1 MVIMAGMLPGVESAR
16 RRRVR
21 QSSESGAARRPS
33 LCLYA
38 GGLGSSSS
46 AAAAAASSKVWS
58 GACGDTTAAM
68 ACAWMTTLGSDAR
81 EAKERLDHKLRGHR
95 QPVVLKRHQTTST
108 RPPPAKPQDDATR
121 GAGGSDGHHSAT
133 APCGVLLHREVLPSL
148 SSKPRKG
155 GGCRFSWRRRPPAAE
170 SEAEAECA
178 VCLEELRAG
187 DVVARLPCAHRFH
200 WSCAVPWVQAVSR
213 CPVCRAHVHLAAGA
227 GPTS

>member
-46 AAAAAASSKVWS
+46 AAAAAASSKARTLLAITHQSVRSCRLHVVGGVLVMLCGCLQVWS

-95 QPVVLKRHQTTST
+95 QPVVLKRCAALLCCTAVHSE
-108 RPPPAKPQDDATR
+108 P
-121 GAGGSDGHHSAT
+121 HHFHLYCT
-133 APCGVLLHREVLPSL
+133 
-148 SSKPRKG
+148 
-155 GGCRFSWRRRPPAAE
+155 FTF
-170 SEAEAECA
+170 
-178 VCLEELRAG
+178 
-187 DVVARLPCAHRFH
+187 VVASSFFTDLCR
-200 WSCAVPWVQAVSR
+200 VQ
-213 CPVCRAHVHLAAGA
+213 
-227 GPTS
+227 